1 MSNLPPFTPA
11 ASASIDAT
19 DTTGNVA
26 LPPSGAQLLIY
37 SPAANDAAFIAFG
50 TASTVEAEVTDI
62 CIPPGFSRIFTI
74 PDNTTYVAAICA
86 STETATLYF
95 TRGNGE

>member
-1 MSNLPPFTPA
+1 MMNPFTPGG
-11 ASASIDAT
+11 SAVLEAT
-19 DTTGNVA
+19 STTGNVL
-26 LPPSGAQLLIY
+26 LPTTGSQVLIY
-37 SPAANDAAFIAFG
+37 SPSANDAAFIAFG

-74 PDNTTYVAAICA
+74 PAGTTYIAAICA

-95 TRGNGE
+95 TRGDGQ